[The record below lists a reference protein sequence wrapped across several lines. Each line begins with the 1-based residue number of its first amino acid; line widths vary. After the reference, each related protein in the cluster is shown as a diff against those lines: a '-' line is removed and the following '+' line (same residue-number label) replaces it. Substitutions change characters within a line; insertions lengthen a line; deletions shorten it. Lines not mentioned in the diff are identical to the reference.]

1 MNLPKNIMRRLWRT
15 IIEFDM
21 LFPDDRVLVGLS
33 GGKDSSFLLY
43 ALAAL
48 RENAP
53 FDFDL
58 AALHVD
64 QGFVPDFDTTSMDDF
79 CQSLGVPFAVMR
91 TRIYEAAFGQE
102 KQSPCARCAFLRRG
116 AVNTYAKKN
125 GYNKVALA
133 HHLDDALETF
143 LMSQLYSGRIE
154 TFLPVTF
161 LDRSGVTVIR
171 PLVYFREKEIKKA
184 GALFDFT
191 PVDTPCPM
199 AGKSMRA
206 RVKTLLS
213 ELAGENKFIITNLM
227 AAMRENSDLRLWP
240 PEPERQ
246 HLQEKVKKFWSP
258 CRQETGSQ
266 RGNKGR

>member
-1 MNLPKNIMRRLWRT
+1 MLKLPRNMMRRLWRT

-21 LFPDDRVLVGLS
+21 LSPRDRVLVGLS

-64 QGFVPDFDTTSMDDF
+64 QGFVPDFDVSTMEDF
-79 CQSLGVPFAVMR
+79 CKGLGVPFAVMR

-116 AVNTYAKKN
+116 ALNNYANKN

-154 TFLPVTF
+154 TFLPVTY
-161 LDRSGVTVIR
+161 LDRTKVTVIR
-171 PLVYFREKEIKKA
+171 PLVYFREKEIKQA
-184 GALFDFT
+184 GKLIDFT

-206 RVKTLLS
+206 RVKALLT
-213 ELAGENKFIITNLM
+213 ELANENKFVLTNLM
-227 AAMRENSDLRLWP
+227 AAMRQGNAVKLWP
-240 PEPERQ
+240 PEPARQ
-246 HLQEKVKKFWSP
+246 EIQEKVKEFWSS
-258 CRQETGSQ
+258 CRQETGQ
-266 RGNKGR
+266 